1 MYSDILV
8 RRVFLSGL
16 VTIYCGHCMPS
27 SLLSR
32 ATETDALIVCINGV
46 VLAMNLM
53 LLPLTLQVASS
64 GTSIFLAMLLLGI
77 ALDKVYVLL
86 SLVST
91 LPLDIMSHV
100 GFIVPLIMI
109 SSTVQGFQK
118 AAEQKIA
125 RKGWLHALTAIFV
138 TSGCAL
144 FAYTVLSLFIQQGE
158 CVAIV
163 GDVATC
169 ACTRMYW
176 SQGFL
181 APTNCTWE
189 KIETFECHHAT
200 VMKDS
205 QVYSQM
211 LALQSVNV
219 SDSMLTSIP
228 RHVYLAAN
236 ASSIDISGTK
246 VCEVPWLGFESLKV
260 VQSSPCVTKANWS
273 DMGLRDISFK

>member
-53 LLPLTLQVASS
+53 LLSLTLQVASS

-144 FAYTVLSLFIQQGE
+144 FAYTMLSLFIQQGE

-163 GDVATC
+163 GDVVTC
-169 ACTRMYW
+169 AYTRMYW

-181 APTNCTWE
+181 APT
-189 KIETFECHHAT
+189 
-200 VMKDS
+200 
-205 QVYSQM
+205 
-211 LALQSVNV
+211 
-219 SDSMLTSIP
+219 
-228 RHVYLAAN
+228 
-236 ASSIDISGTK
+236 
-246 VCEVPWLGFESLKV
+246 
-260 VQSSPCVTKANWS
+260 
-273 DMGLRDISFK
+273 